1 MLTDRLM
8 AMANE
13 VEPGESIADIG
24 TDHGYLPMYLHE
36 QGISPKVIM
45 ADVSKGSLNKAKENC
60 REYFPLEKF
69 DFRLGYGLKV
79 IKRGEVDDII
89 IAGMGGVLI
98 SDILGKDMGK
108 SKTFKKLI
116 LQPRTAQGRLRFWL
130 IRKGFDIVNEQLVRE
145 GRFICEIITAVPGE
159 PKEEMK
165 LEEGPDAIQWEIPPW
180 VAKLNTPLAKEFVQQ
195 KLDRE
200 NRILTSMSNSKTI
213 KPSDIKAIKSNIR
226 YLEGL
231 LRDIDKQN

>member
-1 MLTDRLM
+1 MLTERLM
-8 AMANE
+8 AMANQ
-13 VEPGESIADIG
+13 VEKGESVADIG
-24 TDHGYLPMYLHE
+24 TDHGYLPMYLFKE
-36 QGISPKVIM
+36 EISPKVIM
-45 ADVSKGSLNKAKENC
+45 ADISKGSLNKAKQNC
-60 REYFPLEKF
+60 REMYPNEKF

-79 IKRGEVDDII
+79 IKRGEVDDIV

-130 IRKGFDIVNEQLVRE
+130 IRKGFDIVEEQLIRE

-159 PKEEMK
+159 PKEELK

-200 NRILTSMSNSKTI
+200 NRILTSMGNSHTI
-213 KPSDIKAIKSNIR
+213 KPSDIKAVKNNIK

-231 LRDIDKQN
+231 LKL

>member
-1 MLTDRLM
+1 MLTERLM
-8 AMANE
+8 AMANQ
-13 VEPGESIADIG
+13 VEKGESVADIG
-24 TDHGYLPMYLHE
+24 TDHGYLPMYLFKE
-36 QGISPKVIM
+36 GISPKVIM
-45 ADVSKGSLNKAKENC
+45 ADISKGSLNKAKQNC
-60 REYFPLEKF
+60 REMYPNEKF

-79 IKRGEVDDII
+79 IKRGEVDDIV

-130 IRKGFDIVNEQLVRE
+130 IRKGFDIVEEQLIRE
-145 GRFICEIITAVPGE
+145 GRFICEIITAVSGE

-200 NRILTSMSNSKTI
+200 NRILTSMGNSHTI
-213 KPSDIKAIKSNIR
+213 KPSDIKAVKNNIK

-231 LRDIDKQN
+231 LKL

>member
-1 MLTDRLM
+1 MLTERLM
-8 AMANE
+8 AMANQ
-13 VEPGESIADIG
+13 VEKGESVADIG
-24 TDHGYLPMYLHE
+24 TDHGYLPMYLYNE
-36 QGISPKVIM
+36 GISPKVIM
-45 ADVSKGSLNKAKENC
+45 ADISKGSLNKAKQNC
-60 REYFPLEKF
+60 REMYPNEKF

-79 IKRGEVDDII
+79 IKRSEVDDIV

-130 IRKGFDIVNEQLVRE
+130 IRKGFDIVEEQLVRE

-180 VAKLNTPLAKEFVQQ
+180 IAKLNTPLAKEFVQQ

-200 NRILTSMSNSKTI
+200 NRILTSMGNSHTI
-213 KPSDIKAIKSNIR
+213 KPSDIKAVKNNIK

-231 LRDIDKQN
+231 MKL

>member
-13 VEPGESIADIG
+13 IEQGETVADIG
-24 TDHGYLPMYLHE
+24 TDHGYLPVYLHKE
-36 QGISPKVIM
+36 GISPKVIM
-45 ADVSKGSLNKAKENC
+45 TDVSKGSLNKARNNCKEMC
-60 REYFPLEKF
+60 PGEKF

-79 IKRGEVDDII
+79 IKRGEVDDIV

-98 SDILGKDMGK
+98 TEILGKDMGK
-108 SKTFKKLI
+108 TKMFKKII

-130 IRKGFDIVNEQLVRE
+130 VRKGFNIVNEQLVRE

-159 PKEEMK
+159 APEEMMMP
-165 LEEGPDAIQWEIPPW
+165 EGPDAIQWELPPW
-180 VAKLNTPLAKEFVQQ
+180 VAKLQNPLAKEFVQL

-200 NRILTSMSNSKTI
+200 NRILTSMGNSKTI
-213 KPSDIKAIKSNIR
+213 KPSDIKAVKNNIR
-226 YLEGL
+226 YLERML
-231 LRDIDKQN
+231 KL

>member
-8 AMANE
+8 TMAKE
-13 VEPGESIADIG
+13 VEKGESVADIG
-24 TDHGYLPMYLHE
+24 TDHGYLPVYLHKE
-36 QGISPKVIM
+36 GISPKVIM
-45 ADVSKGSLNKAKENC
+45 ADVSKGSLNKARANCKEMC
-60 REYFPLEKF
+60 PGEKF

-98 SDILGKDMGK
+98 TEILGKDMGK
-108 SKTFKKLI
+108 TKTFKKLI

-145 GRFICEIITAVPGE
+145 GRFICEVITAVAGE
-159 PKEEMK
+159 PKEEMM
-165 LEEGPDAIQWEIPPW
+165 LQEGPDAIQWELPSW

-200 NRILTSMSNSKTI
+200 NRILTSMGNSKTI
-213 KPSDIKAIKSNIR
+213 KPSDIKAVKENIR
-226 YLEGL
+226 YLERML
-231 LRDIDKQN
+231 QL